1 MPRAGL
7 TAADLVQAAADI
19 ADERGYQQLTI
30 GLVAARLGI
39 RAPSVYKHV
48 SGLAELQHQLAT
60 RAMAELGDAIAT
72 AVAGRASR
80 DALAGLASACR
91 EYVVAHP
98 GRYAATVGAEFA
110 GPGDPLL
117 AASTRVIELIAAVL
131 RGYRIP
137 EPDLVHAIRTV
148 RCVLHGWCMLQL
160 TNAFQW
166 SGDVERS
173 FEQLISFM
181 DYGLRG
187 AGHTDP
193 G

>member
-7 TAADLVQAAADI
+7 TAADVVQAAADI

-60 RAMAELGDAIAT
+60 RAMSELGDAVAA
-72 AVAGRASR
+72 AVAGRAGR
-80 DALAGLASACR
+80 DALAGLARACR
-91 EYVVAHP
+91 DYVAAHP
-98 GRYAATVGAEFA
+98 GRYAATVGAGFA

-131 RGYRIP
+131 RGYDIP
-137 EPDLVHAIRTV
+137 GPDLVHAIRTV

-166 SGDVERS
+166 SGDVECS

>member
-7 TAADLVQAAADI
+7 TAADVVQAAAGI

-60 RAMAELGDAIAT
+60 RAMAELGDAVAT
-72 AVAGRASR
+72 AVAGRAGR
-80 DALAGLASACR
+80 DALAGLARACR
-91 EYVVAHP
+91 DYVVAHP

-131 RGYRIP
+131 RGYDIP

>member
-7 TAADLVQAAADI
+7 TAADLVQAAAEI

-48 SGLAELQHQLAT
+48 SGLAELQHQLAA
-60 RAMAELGDAIAT
+60 RAMAELGDAVAT
-72 AVAGRASR
+72 AVAGRAGR
-80 DALAGLASACR
+80 DALAGLARACR
-91 EYVVAHP
+91 DYVVAHP
-98 GRYAATVGAEFA
+98 GRYAATVGAEFG

-117 AASTRVIELIAAVL
+117 TASTRVIELIAAVL

-181 DYGLRG
+181 DNGLRG
-187 AGHTDP
+187 AGHTEP

>member
-7 TAADLVQAAADI
+7 TAADVVQAAADI

-48 SGLAELQHQLAT
+48 SGLAELQHQLAA
-60 RAMAELGDAIAT
+60 RAMAELGDAVAT
-72 AVAGRASR
+72 AVAGRAGR
-80 DALAGLASACR
+80 DALAGLARACR
-91 EYVVAHP
+91 DYVAAHP
-98 GRYAATVGAEFA
+98 GRYAATVGAGFA

-131 RGYRIP
+131 RGYDIP
-137 EPDLVHAIRTV
+137 GPDLVHTIRTV

>member
-1 MPRAGL
+1 MPRGGL
-7 TAADLVQAAADI
+7 TAADVVQAAADI

-60 RAMAELGDAIAT
+60 RAMSELGDAVAA
-72 AVAGRASR
+72 AVAGRAGR
-80 DALAGLASACR
+80 DALAGLARVCR
-91 EYVVAHP
+91 DYVAAHP

-117 AASTRVIELIAAVL
+117 AVSTRVIELIAAVL
-131 RGYRIP
+131 RGYDIP
-137 EPDLVHAIRTV
+137 EPHLVHAIRTV

>member
-7 TAADLVQAAADI
+7 TAADVVQAAADI

-48 SGLAELQHQLAT
+48 SGLAELQRQLAT
-60 RAMAELGDAIAT
+60 RAMSELGDAVAT
-72 AVAGRASR
+72 AVAGRAGR
-80 DALAGLASACR
+80 DALAGLARACR
-91 EYVVAHP
+91 DYVVAHP

-117 AASTRVIELIAAVL
+117 TASTRVIELIAAVL

>member
-7 TAADLVQAAADI
+7 TAADVVQAAADI

-48 SGLAELQHQLAT
+48 SGLAELQRELAI
-60 RAMAELGDAIAT
+60 RAMAELGA
-72 AVAGRASR
+72 AVAAAAAGRAGR
-80 DALAGLASACR
+80 DALAGLARACR
-91 EYVVAHP
+91 DYVVAHP

-117 AASTRVIELIAAVL
+117 ASSTRVIGLIAAVL
-131 RGYRIP
+131 RGYDIP

-166 SGDVERS
+166 SGDVECS

>member
-7 TAADLVQAAADI
+7 TAADVVQAAADI

-60 RAMAELGDAIAT
+60 RAMAELGDAIAA
-72 AVAGRASR
+72 AVAGRAGR
-80 DALAGLASACR
+80 DALAGLAWACR
-91 EYVVAHP
+91 DYVVAHP
-98 GRYAATVGAEFA
+98 GRYTATVGAEFT

-117 AASTRVIELIAAVL
+117 AAGTRVIELIAAVL
-131 RGYRIP
+131 RAYDIP

-181 DYGLRG
+181 DNGLRG
-187 AGHTDP
+187 AGSH
-193 G
+193 

>member
-7 TAADLVQAAADI
+7 TAADVVQAAADI

-60 RAMAELGDAIAT
+60 RAMAELGDAVAA
-72 AVAGRASR
+72 AVAGRAGR
-80 DALAGLASACR
+80 DALAGLARACR
-91 EYVVAHP
+91 DYVAAHP
-98 GRYAATVGAEFA
+98 GRYAATVGAGFA

-131 RGYRIP
+131 RGYDIP

>member
-7 TAADLVQAAADI
+7 TAADLVQAAAEI
-19 ADERGYQQLTI
+19 ADERGYQQLTV

-48 SGLAELQHQLAT
+48 SGLAELQHRLAT
-60 RAMAELGDAIAT
+60 RAMTELGDQVAT
-72 AVAGRASR
+72 AAAGLAGR
-80 DALAGLASACR
+80 DALAALARACR
-91 EYVVAHP
+91 GYVVAHP
-98 GRYAATVGAEFA
+98 GRYAATVGAEFN

-117 AASTRVIELIAAVL
+117 AAAGRVIELIAAVL
-131 RGYRIP
+131 RGYCIP

-160 TNAFQW
+160 TSAFQW
-166 SGDVERS
+166 SGDVEES
-173 FEQLISFM
+173 FEQLITFM
-181 DYGLRG
+181 DHGLRRG
-187 AGHTDP
+187 GQAEP

>member
-7 TAADLVQAAADI
+7 TATDVVQAAADI

-48 SGLAELQHQLAT
+48 SGLAGLQHQLAT
-60 RAMAELGDAIAT
+60 RAMDELGDAVAT
-72 AVAGRASR
+72 AVAGRAGR
-80 DALAGLASACR
+80 DALAGLARACR
-91 EYVVAHP
+91 DYVVAHP
-98 GRYAATVGAEFA
+98 GRYAATVGAGFA

-131 RGYRIP
+131 RGYDIP

>member
-7 TAADLVQAAADI
+7 TAADVVQAAADI

-48 SGLAELQHQLAT
+48 SGLAGLQHQLAT
-60 RAMAELGDAIAT
+60 RAMAKLGDAFAT
-72 AVAGRASR
+72 AVAGRAGR
-80 DALAGLASACR
+80 DALAGLARACR
-91 EYVVAHP
+91 DYVVAHP
-98 GRYAATVGAEFA
+98 GRYAATVGAGFA

-131 RGYRIP
+131 RGYDIP
-137 EPDLVHAIRTV
+137 DPDLVHAIRTV

-187 AGHTDP
+187 AGHTEP